1 MSRCSGKVKAV
12 ALRGGQT
19 TVSTGRAHFQ
29 QQCRAGDAN
38 ARKGRARAGNKRWLR
53 ALQGQGALGRHLQPF
68 KTAKGFERCVHLRLY
83 TANSP
88 PNLCPR

>member
-53 ALQGQGALGRHLQPF
+53 AWQGQGALGRHCVPF
-68 KTAKGFERCVHLRLY
+68 PSNAKGFELLVRVRYLRLY
-83 TANSP
+83 RP
-88 PNLCPR
+88 KYF